1 MKRELRQTADGS
13 STLFVPELQEHYHSI
28 NGAIQESN
36 HIFLGCGLQAI
47 EKATVSILEI
57 GFGTGLNAWL
67 TALDVDSS
75 QKRVSYT
82 SLEKY
87 PLTREEIALLN
98 YPQLADTPF
107 SAELFQRIHNAAWG
121 ENIDL
126 TPLFTLKK
134 IESDVQA
141 FVSTQ
146 TYDIIYF
153 DAFAPAVQPELWT
166 EEIFRKMYNALNQG
180 GILVTY
186 CAQGQVKRNMKAAGF
201 RIERLPGPPGK
212 REITRARKD
221 C

>member
-36 HIFLGCGLQAI
+36 HIFLGCGLHTI

-67 TALDVDSS
+67 TALDVESS

-98 YPQLADTPF
+98 YPQLAETPF

-126 TPLFTLKK
+126 APLFTLKK

-166 EEIFRKMYNALNQG
+166 EEIFRKMYNALNRG